1 MSKEV
6 RHILRQ
12 NGNIIEE
19 VIAIRNGRT
28 IRYVKKDNLG
38 RTTNGTKIIGFNNN
52 SNSKIKPV
60 EQPKMPK
67 KQSLTDKI
75 NNFLES
81 DTILE

>member
-38 RTTNGTKIIGFNNN
+38 RTTNGTKIIGYN